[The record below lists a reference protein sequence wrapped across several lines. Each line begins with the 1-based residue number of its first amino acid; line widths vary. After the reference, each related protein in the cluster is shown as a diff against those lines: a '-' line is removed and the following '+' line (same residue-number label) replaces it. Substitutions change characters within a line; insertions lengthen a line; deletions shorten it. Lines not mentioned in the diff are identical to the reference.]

1 MTIPA
6 TSARM
11 AAATITGT
19 RGRRG
24 RRGPPEAGACSRSP
38 SIAAAGSS
46 YGRRSGPS
54 TRVASGSAGGGSTLP
69 GGIGHGCGP
78 VDGDGG
84 VGRRG
89 AYQESQGVASGC
101 DRGAAAGDTGADNAA
116 WGKAR
121 CGKAGTTGNGAVDGS
136 DGAALP
142 VAGCPQTGQ
151 NKNPGCTGCPHAG
164 LPEPATPAIVTAG

>member
-6 TSARM
+6 TTARS

-24 RRGPPEAGACSRSP
+24 RRGPPEAGACRRSP
-38 SIAAAGSS
+38 SISVAGSL

-54 TRVASGSAGGGSTLP
+54 TRVASGSAGGGGALP

-78 VDGDGG
+78 VGG
-84 VGRRG
+84 GGGRRG
-89 AYQESQGVASGC
+89 AYQESQGVDSGC
-101 DRGAAAGDTGADNAA
+101 DSGAAAGEVGADNAD
-116 WGKAR
+116 
-121 CGKAGTTGNGAVDGS
+121 CGKAGTTGNGAVDGP
-136 DGAALP
+136 DGAVLP
-142 VAGCPQTGQ
+142 VAGCPHTGQ

-164 LPEPATPAIVTAG
+164 LPEPATPAIVIAG